1 MTIQDQVIGA
11 LCAWRE
17 CRNAGQPGLQSILNV
32 LENRVKRDGTSI
44 YEEATAKLQFSSLT
58 AAGDPELTLWPTDT
72 DPQWQMA
79 LSLAAQLAAGT
90 LPDLTNGSTLYYA
103 PASIPPAGSITLPS
117 GNTIPFPKGWNPDV
131 VTYQAT
137 IGNQVF
143 LTEAA

>member
-17 CRNAGQPGLQSILNV
+17 NRQSGLPGLQSILNV
-32 LENRVKRDGTSI
+32 LLNRAKRDKTSI

-58 AAGDPELTLWPTDT
+58 AKGDPELTLWPIDS

-79 LSLAAQLAAGT
+79 LSLAAQAAAGT
-90 LPDLTNGSTLYYA
+90 LADLTNGSTLYYA
-103 PASIPPAGSITLPS
+103 PASIPPSASITLPS
-117 GNTIPFPKGWNPDV
+117 GTTVPFPKGWNADV

-137 IGNQVF
+137 IGGQVF
-143 LTEAA
+143 LTEA